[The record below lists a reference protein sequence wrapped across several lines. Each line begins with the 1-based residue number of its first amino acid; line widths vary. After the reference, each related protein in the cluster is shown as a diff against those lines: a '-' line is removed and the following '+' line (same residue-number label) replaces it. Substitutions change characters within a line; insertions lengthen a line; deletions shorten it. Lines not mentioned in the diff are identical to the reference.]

1 MPGLDGARTGARDG
15 QGAVR
20 RVFEDLE
27 PPGSTFVEWTRDL
40 TGPKE
45 GGMNKSGLTERVA
58 GRLGMGNSGA
68 ADAVDAVLGEIA
80 ESLAQGEDV
89 RLAGFGRFWVR
100 DRAARSG
107 RNPRTGESVPVPASK
122 APAFKPG
129 LVLRDAVN
137 GVRE

>member
-1 MPGLDGARTGARDG
+1 
-15 QGAVR
+15 
-20 RVFEDLE
+20 
-27 PPGSTFVEWTRDL
+27 
-40 TGPKE
+40 
-45 GGMNKSGLTERVA
+45 MNKSGLTERVA
-58 GRLGMGNSGA
+58 GRLGMGSSSA
-68 ADAVDAVLGEIA
+68 AQAVDVVLGEIA